1 MAEKKRRPLEGIRVL
16 AMEQF
21 IAGPSCS
28 MMLADMG
35 AEVIKVERPK
45 VGDPRRHFPPFA
57 ENEKGE
63 KIGGG
68 FMCFNRSKKSL
79 TLNTKSK
86 EGLDI
91 LKGLI
96 KKSDVLIENFRPD
109 TLERM
114 GLTYEILHELNPRL
128 VYATLSGFGRMKGYE
143 GPYSDWSAFDTV
155 LQAMGGSMNLTGLKD
170 GKPLV
175 VEANIV
181 DIGSS
186 IITALG
192 IMFALY
198 NREKTGEG
206 CMVDGS
212 MYEAMTTLC
221 EESVM
226 MYAFTGESPERG
238 KEKVFAPVGAF
249 KAKDGSVAFRIP
261 TEDMW
266 KRLCQAIEREDLIE
280 HEKTNTGVK
289 RAANMDFLGPILDE
303 WFGQRTRAEAI
314 KRCHECGVPV
324 GPVQTAGDI
333 ANCEHLEK
341 RKAFAYIDDPVAGC
355 KKLMGCPVKLS
366 NVPDIS
372 PTPPPRLGE
381 HNREV
386 LQDVLGYSAEKVVA
400 LVEQGII

>member
-1 MAEKKRRPLEGIRVL
+1 MTKRRPLEGIRVL

-21 IAGPSCS
+21 ISGPSCS
-28 MMLADMG
+28 MILADMG
-35 AEVIKVERPK
+35 AEVIKIERPK
-45 VGDPRRHFPPFA
+45 SGDPRRHFPPFA
-57 ENEKGE
+57 ENANGE

-79 TLNTKSK
+79 TLNTKTA
-86 EGLDI
+86 EGLTI
-91 LKGLI
+91 LKELI
-96 KKSDVLIENFRPD
+96 AHADLLLENFRPD

-114 GLTYEILHELNPRL
+114 GLTYEMMQELNPRL
-128 VYATLSGFGRMKGYE
+128 IYATLSGFGRMKAYA

-186 IITALG
+186 VFTALG

-198 NREKTGEG
+198 DREKTGKG
-206 CMVDGS
+206 RMVDVS
-212 MYEAMTTLC
+212 MYETMATLC
-221 EESVM
+221 QESLM

-238 KEKVFAPVGAF
+238 KEKVFAPIGAF
-249 KAKDGSVAFRIP
+249 KVKDGYVAFRIP

-266 KRLCQAIEREDLIE
+266 KRTCQAIEREDLID
-280 HEKTNTGVK
+280 HPDTCTGIK

-303 WFGQRTRAEAI
+303 WFAQRTKTEAI
-314 KRCHECGVPV
+314 ARFLECGVPL
-324 GPVQTAGDI
+324 GPVQSAEDI
-333 ANCEHLEK
+333 ANCEHLEN
-341 RKAFAYIDDPVAGC
+341 RKAFAYIDDPVAGR
-355 KKLMGCPVKLS
+355 KKLMGSPFKLS
-366 NVPDIS
+366 GIPDLE

-381 HNREV
+381 HNQEI
-386 LQDVLGYSAEKVVA
+386 LQNILGYSAEKVQE
-400 LVEQGII
+400 LTEQGII

>member
-1 MAEKKRRPLEGIRVL
+1 MTEAKRRPLEGIRIL

-28 MMLADMG
+28 MILADMG
-35 AEVIKVERPK
+35 AEVIKIERPK

-57 ENEKGE
+57 ENEAGE

-79 TLNTKSK
+79 TLNTKTA
-86 EGLDI
+86 EGLQI
-91 LKGLI
+91 LKELI
-96 KKSDVLIENFRPD
+96 KKSDVLLENFRPG
-109 TLERM
+109 TLARM
-114 GLTYEILHELNPRL
+114 GLPYDVLQALNPRL
-128 VYATLSGFGRMKGYE
+128 IYATLSGFGRMEEYA
-143 GPYSDWSAFDTV
+143 GPYSSWSAFDTV

-186 IITALG
+186 VFGALG

-198 NREKTGEG
+198 DREKTGKG
-206 CMVDGS
+206 RMVDVS

-221 EESVM
+221 QESVM

-249 KAKDGSVAFRIP
+249 HVKDGYVAFRIP

-266 KRLCQAIEREDLIE
+266 KRTCQAIEREDLIG
-280 HEKTNTGVK
+280 HEKTCTGVK

-303 WFGQRTRAEAI
+303 WFAQRTKAQAI
-314 KRCHECGVPV
+314 ERFLECGVPL
-324 GPVQTAGDI
+324 GPVQNAEDI

-341 RKAFAYIDDPVAGC
+341 RKAFAYIDDPIAGR
-355 KKLMGCPVKLS
+355 KKLMGSPFKLS
-366 NVPDIS
+366 GVPDIE

-381 HNREV
+381 HTQDI
-386 LQDVLGYSAEKVVA
+386 LQSFLGYSAEQIAELTEK
-400 LVEQGII
+400 GIL

>member
-57 ENEKGE
+57 ENEKGD

-91 LKGLI
+91 LKELI
-96 KKSDVLIENFRPD
+96 KNSDVLIENFRPD
-109 TLERM
+109 TLGRM
-114 GLTYEILHELNPRL
+114 GLTYESLQELNPRL

-238 KEKVFAPVGAF
+238 KEKVFAPIGAF
-249 KAKDGSVAFRIP
+249 KAKDGYVAFRIP

-266 KRLCQAIEREDLIE
+266 RRLCQAIEREDLIE
-280 HEKTNTGVK
+280 HEKTSTGVK

-303 WFGQRTRAEAI
+303 WFGKRTRAEAI

-324 GPVQTAGDI
+324 GAVQTAGDI
-333 ANCEHLEK
+333 ASCEHLEK
-341 RKAFAYIDDPVAGC
+341 RKAFAYIDDPVAGR
-355 KKLMGCPVKLS
+355 KKLMGCPIKLS

-386 LQDVLGYSAEKVVA
+386 LQSVLGYSDEKVME
-400 LVEQGII
+400 LEEQGII

>member
-1 MAEKKRRPLEGIRVL
+1 MTGTQRRPLAGIRVL

-35 AEVIKVERPK
+35 AEVIKIERPK

-57 ENEKGE
+57 ENAKGE

-79 TLNTKSK
+79 TLNTKSP
-86 EGLDI
+86 EGMDI
-91 LKGLI
+91 LKALI

-114 GLTYEILHELNPRL
+114 GLTFERLQELNPRL
-128 VYATLSGFGRMKGYE
+128 VYATLSGFGRLKGYE

-155 LQAMGGSMNLTGLKD
+155 LQAMGGSMNLTGLRD

-181 DIGSS
+181 DIGTS
-186 IITALG
+186 ILTALG
-192 IMFALY
+192 IVTALY
-198 NREKTGEG
+198 SREHTNEG

-212 MYEAMTTLC
+212 MYETMTTLC

-238 KEKVFAPVGAF
+238 KEKVFAPLGAF
-249 KAKDGSVAFRIP
+249 KVKDGYVAFRIP

-266 KRLCQAIEREDLIE
+266 ARLCRAIEREDLIE
-280 HEKTNTGVK
+280 DEKTSSGVK
-289 RAANMDFLGPILDE
+289 RAANMDFLGPILDD
-303 WFGQRTRAEAI
+303 WFGQRTKAEVI
-314 KRCHECGVPV
+314 RRCHDCGMPV
-324 GPVQTAGDI
+324 GPVQSAADI

-341 RKAFAYIDDPVAGC
+341 RKAFAYIDDPVAGR
-355 KKLMGCPVKLS
+355 KKLMGCPIKLS
-366 NVPDIS
+366 FMPDIA

-386 LQDVLGYSAEKVVA
+386 LQDILGYSDEWIEELSNTGVV
-400 LVEQGII
+400 

>member
-1 MAEKKRRPLEGIRVL
+1 MTKSKPLEGIRVV

-21 IAGPSCS
+21 ISGPSCS
-28 MMLADMG
+28 MILADMG

-57 ENEKGE
+57 ENEAGE

-79 TLNTKSK
+79 TLNTKT
-86 EGLDI
+86 EAGLEI
-91 LKGLI
+91 LKELI
-96 KKSDVLIENFRPD
+96 QKSDVLIENFRPG

-114 GLTYEILHELNPRL
+114 GLTYESMQALNPRI
-128 VYATLSGFGRMKGYE
+128 VYAALSGFGGMKEYA
-143 GPYSDWSAFDTV
+143 GPYSKWAAFDTV

-170 GKPLV
+170 EKPLV

-186 IITALG
+186 VFAALG

-198 NREKTGEG
+198 DREKTGVG
-206 CMVDGS
+206 RMVDVS
-212 MYEAMTTLC
+212 MYEVMATLC
-221 EESVM
+221 QESVM

-249 KAKDGSVAFRIP
+249 KAQDGYVAFRIP

-266 KRLCQAIEREDLIE
+266 KRTCKAIEREDLIE
-280 HEKTNTGVK
+280 HEKTCTGVQ
-289 RAANMDFLGPILDE
+289 RAANKDFLNPILND
-303 WFGQRTRAEAI
+303 WFAQRTKADIIMRF
-314 KRCHECGVPV
+314 HECGVPI
-324 GPVQTAGDI
+324 GPVQSAADI

-341 RKAFAYIDDPVAGC
+341 RKAFAYIDDPIAGH
-355 KKLMGCPVKLS
+355 KKLMGSPFKLS
-366 NVPDIS
+366 NLPDLE

-381 HNREV
+381 HNTEI
-386 LQDVLGYSAEKVVA
+386 LHDLLGYSDQNIADFQA
-400 LVEQGII
+400 QGVL

>member
-1 MAEKKRRPLEGIRVL
+1 MTEKKRRPLEGIRVL

-28 MMLADMG
+28 MILADMG
-35 AEVIKVERPK
+35 AEVIKIERPK
-45 VGDPRRHFPPFA
+45 VGDPRRQFPPFA
-57 ENEKGE
+57 ENEKGD

-79 TLNTKSK
+79 TLNTKLK
-86 EGLDI
+86 EGLDV
-91 LKGLI
+91 LKELI
-96 KKSDVLIENFRPD
+96 KKSDILLENFRPD

-114 GLTYEILHELNPRL
+114 GLTYENLHELNPRL
-128 VYATLSGFGRMKGYE
+128 IYATLSGFGRMKGYE

-186 IITALG
+186 IIAAMG

-206 CMVDGS
+206 CMVDAS
-212 MYEAMTTLC
+212 MYEMMTTFC

-238 KEKVFAPVGAF
+238 RERIFAPLGAF
-249 KAKDGSVAFRIP
+249 KVKDGYVAFRIP
-261 TEDMW
+261 SEDMW

-280 HEKTNTGVK
+280 HEKTSTGVK

-303 WFGQRTRAEAI
+303 WFEKRTKAEAI

-324 GPVQTAGDI
+324 GPVQNAEDI

-341 RKAFAYIDDPVAGC
+341 RKAFAYIDDPVAGRR
-355 KKLMGCPVKLS
+355 KLMGCPVKLS

-381 HNREV
+381 HNQEV
-386 LQDVLGYSAEKVVA
+386 LQNILGYSAEKIA
-400 LVEQGII
+400 EMEKQGVI

>member
-1 MAEKKRRPLEGIRVL
+1 MTKSKPLEGIRVL

-21 IAGPSCS
+21 ISGPSCS

-45 VGDPRRHFPPFA
+45 TGDPRRHFPPFA
-57 ENEKGE
+57 ENEAGE

-79 TLNTKSK
+79 TLNTKTDA
-86 EGLDI
+86 GLEI
-91 LKGLI
+91 LKALI
-96 KKSDVLIENFRPD
+96 KKSDVLLENFRPG

-114 GLTYEILHELNPRL
+114 GLTYESMKELNPRI
-128 VYATLSGFGRMKGYE
+128 VYAALSGFGGMKEYA
-143 GPYSDWSAFDTV
+143 GPYSKWAAFDTV

-170 GKPLV
+170 EKPLV

-186 IITALG
+186 LFAALG

-198 NREKTGEG
+198 DREKTGEG
-206 CMVDGS
+206 RMVDVS

-221 EESVM
+221 QESVM

-249 KAKDGSVAFRIP
+249 KAQDGYVAFRIP

-266 KRLCQAIEREDLIE
+266 KRTCKAIEREDLIE
-280 HEKTNTGVK
+280 HEKTCTGVQ
-289 RAANMDFLGPILDE
+289 RAANKDFLDPILNE
-303 WFGQRTRAEAI
+303 WFAQRTKADIITRF
-314 KRCHECGVPV
+314 HECGVPI
-324 GPVQTAGDI
+324 GPVQSAADI

-341 RKAFAYIDDPVAGC
+341 RKAFAHIDDPIAGH
-355 KKLMGCPVKLS
+355 KKLMGCPIKLS
-366 NVPDIS
+366 DMPDLE

-381 HNREV
+381 HNVEI
-386 LQDVLGYSAEKVVA
+386 LHDLLGYSDEKIAEFQ
-400 LVEQGII
+400 EQGAL